1 MSTLYYNGTIYT
13 MAAPMDTVEAVLIH
27 NGTVE
32 KTGGY
37 EELKAAADEFVDLNG
52 KTMMPALT
60 DVHQH
65 LVMIG
70 KKLELLALDDVT
82 DIGEMKKQV
91 KAFKT
96 NRTWNNILGYDE
108 NNFADQY
115 KINIKELDELTDK
128 PTLITRICAHAGV
141 VNSAAFDA
149 LNITKDTE
157 NPEGGYFERDDQG
170 ELTGWVYDKA
180 FEEMRAATV
189 EDTTESLGEDI
200 ARGVKYLQSL
210 GIANAHTEDLSYYG
224 DFNVPLD
231 AYLNTLGKD
240 KLKFRVNLLTHEQ
253 VYEDVIQANKTY
265 KENFVERDAMK
276 IFADGAFGAK
286 TALVSEPYEDSTDK
300 GLQIHTVEKLEQ
312 LVQTARRNNDAVA
325 VHMIGDRA
333 IEMVLDAIEKYPV
346 PDGKHD
352 RLIHISLLRPDLIE
366 RIAKLPVI
374 CDIQPTF
381 LTSDMPWVE
390 EYIGTDRA
398 QYLYPFK
405 TLLDKGVIMG
415 GSSDAPIE
423 KVNPFLGIHA
433 LMTREDNG
441 AVYNPEQIISR
452 FDAFKMYTVEA
463 AKIVYREHV
472 QGKIEA
478 GYFADFIVLDR
489 DVMTVSPDEVKETKV
504 LMTVID
510 GEIVF
515 EM

>member
-13 MAAPMDTVEAVLIH
+13 MTEEMSTVSAVLIH
-27 NGTVE
+27 NGIIE
-32 KTGGY
+32 KTGSY
-37 EELKAAADEFVDLNG
+37 EELEVLADEFINLDG

-82 DIGEMKKQV
+82 DIVEMKQQV
-91 KAFKT
+91 KAFRT

-108 NNFADQY
+108 NNFENQY
-115 KINIKELDELTDK
+115 KISIKELDELTDK
-128 PTLITRICAHAGV
+128 PTLITRICSHAGV
-141 VNSAAFDA
+141 VNSAAFEA
-149 LNITKDTE
+149 LNITKETE
-157 NPEGGYFERDDQG
+157 NPEGGYFERDEDG

-210 GIANAHTEDLSYYG
+210 GIANAHTEDLAYYG
-224 DFNVPLD
+224 DFNIPLD

-240 KLKFRVNLLTHEQ
+240 ALKFRVNLLTHEQ
-253 VYEDVIQANKTY
+253 VYEDVVKADKTY

-286 TALVSEPYEDSTDK
+286 TALVSEPYVDSTNK
-300 GLQIHTVEKLEQ
+300 GLQIHTADKLEEM
-312 LVQTARRNNDAVA
+312 VQTARANNDAVA

-346 PDGKHD
+346 PQGKHD

-366 RIAKLPVI
+366 RIANLPVV

-381 LTSDMPWVE
+381 LTSDMPWVAD
-390 EYIGTDRA
+390 YIGEERA
-398 QYLYPFK
+398 KYLYPFK

-433 LMTREDNG
+433 LMTREEDG
-441 AVYNPEQIISR
+441 TVYNPAEIISR

-463 AKIVYREHV
+463 AKIVYRENI
-472 QGKIEA
+472 QGKIET

-489 DVMTVSPDEVKETKV
+489 DVMTVSPDELKETKV
-504 LMTVID
+504 LKTIID
-510 GEIVF
+510 GDIVF